1 MKFKELKALSDA
13 DREKKLVDA
22 KKELLKLNG
31 QVITGTVP
39 KSPGRINQLKKLIAK
54 LKVLSK

>member
-1 MKFKELKALSDA
+1 MKFKELQLLSA
-13 DREKKLVDA
+13 SDREKKLAEA

-31 QVITGTVP
+31 QVVTGTVP
-39 KSPGRINQLKKLIAK
+39 KSPGQIKNLKKLIAK